1 MPIGGD
7 SRNQGKTFFQPISV
21 QTIFPIYQDEELLSV
36 APQDN
41 ALTLAYR
48 DADTLRFVKR
58 VTDAAN
64 ARLADTGGQGW
75 TDPLV
80 KFI

>member
-1 MPIGGD
+1 M
-7 SRNQGKTFFQPISV
+7 SNISPFL
-21 QTIFPIYQDEELLSV
+21 TQDEELLSI

-64 ARLADTGGQGW
+64 ARLADTGGQFH
-75 TDPLV
+75 DLSV
-80 KFI
+80 VYYE